1 MATLFGAADLVAG
14 VRDEMRYTRADF
26 VITAWATVG
35 LGRAR
40 PGDRRNDVLAVVR
53 RRAALD
59 TAQ

>member
-1 MATLFGAADLVAG
+1 MAAFFGAADLVAG
-14 VRDEMRYTRADF
+14 IRNEMRYTGTDF
-26 VITAWATVG
+26 VITAGATVG

-40 PGDRRNDVLAVVR
+40 PGDRRNDILAVVR